1 MSRAWRAR
9 DQLLDREVAVKEIL
23 FPPQSPD
30 ERAELLARTMREVR
44 AVARLDHQG
53 VAAVYNVV
61 EHDDAPWI
69 VMRFVPGPSL
79 GAETAR
85 LGRLPW
91 RRAARIGE
99 QVAAA
104 LAHAHAAGIV
114 HRDLKPDNILLA
126 GLSGDRAV
134 VTDFGI
140 ASIIDATTEL
150 TGTGLRIGT
159 VDFMAPEQLE
169 DGRVGPPADL
179 WALGVIL
186 HTATEGAP
194 PFAGST
200 MAAVMTSI
208 LTRPPAPAAH
218 AGPLRELIAALLDKD
233 PARRPAAPAV
243 ATALAAIAEAA
254 PDEPQDA
261 VPAGPQDAVP
271 EAPQHA
277 APEAP
282 EDDAAPEAPQDAV
295 PAVPPQPHPVT
306 AGPALSDVTSTI
318 RRLRPRTAAAGL
330 VPAAAPAPAP
340 ARQDDGLAGQAGKQ
354 SRLLVGL
361 VTGIAM
367 IVILV
372 LVVEI
377 FSPSHSSGQGT
388 AGRPLSATPV
398 GQLAGPSGYQ
408 VQNAA
413 FSPDGATVAVSF
425 RASAGGGAARGR
437 VVRWGVRSR
446 VPLAPLTASGGL
458 PGLSEVAFSPERGTS
473 LAAASGDGVAVW
485 NLTNR
490 AVNVYRSPDARAGAP
505 IPGKGTVVSVAYTPD
520 GKSVAVAD
528 FGGGIYLLNPA
539 DGQWAGRSFTVP
551 SYPTQVA
558 VSPTGDTLAVADSAG
573 HVYLWSQSGGVR
585 LVAAGADKQS
595 PQTLA
600 FSPDGKTLAIAAP
613 DGVQLLDVMTGKL
626 GAPLGGQLPSPVA
639 VAFSADGGTLAVADV
654 DGGIVLADVD
664 TRQVLPFRAGVAGL
678 DGVAFS
684 PDGTTLAAYGFDANT
699 ISLYRVKYAASLRA
713 AALLVAGAAAGRCE
727 IEPAVKRDRV
737 RVVDVDVQ
745 RDARLARGPH
755 QPHRLGDKQRAD
767 RPAPGRG
774 RHAHLDDP
782 PAGSSITSSAN
793 TCASPRLRYSACA
806 ANG

>member
-1 MSRAWRAR
+1 MPGAVGIVVAGRYLLAEPVGQGGMSRAWRAR

-23 FPPQSPD
+23 FPLQSPD
-30 ERAELLARTMREVR
+30 ERAELLARAMREAR
-44 AVARLDHQG
+44 AAARLDHEG
-53 VAAVYNVV
+53 VATVYDVV

-69 VMRFVPGPSL
+69 VMRFVPGPSI
-79 GAETAR
+79 GAEIAR

-91 RRAARIGE
+91 RRTARIGE

-114 HRDLKPDNILLA
+114 HRGLKPDNILLA
-126 GLSGDRAV
+126 GPSGDRAV

-150 TGTGLRIGT
+150 TGTSLRIGT

-179 WALGVIL
+179 WALGVTL

-208 LTRPPAPAAH
+208 LTRPPAPAAQ

-233 PARRPAAPAV
+233 PSRRPDAPAV
-243 ATALAAIAEAA
+243 AAALAAIAEAA
-254 PDEPQDA
+254 PD
-261 VPAGPQDAVP
+261 
-271 EAPQHA
+271 
-277 APEAP
+277 
-282 EDDAAPEAPQDAV
+282 APQDAAPGALPHAPPDASPDAPQDAA
-295 PAVPPQPHPVT
+295 PAVAPQPHPVR
-306 AGPALSDVTSTI
+306 AGPALSDVTSTTHW
-318 RRLRPRTAAAGL
+318 LRPQTAAAGL

-340 ARQDDGLAGQAGKQ
+340 ARQDDGLAGSAGKQ
-354 SRLLVGL
+354 PRLLVGL

-377 FSPSHSSGQGT
+377 FSPSRSSRQGT

-408 VQNAA
+408 VQGAA
-413 FSPDGATVAVSF
+413 FSPDGATVAASF

-437 VVRWGVRSR
+437 VVRWGARSR
-446 VPLAPLTASGGL
+446 VPLTPLTDSGGL
-458 PGLSEVAFSPERGTS
+458 PGLSGVAFSPERGTS

-485 NLTNR
+485 NLSNR

-505 IPGKGTVVSVAYTPD
+505 IPGKGTVVSVAYTQD

-539 DGQWAGRSFTVP
+539 DGQWAGKSFTVP

-558 VSPTGDTLAVADSAG
+558 VSPTGATLAVADSAG
-573 HVYLWSQSGGVR
+573 HVYLWSQSGGAR

-613 DGVQLLDVMTGKL
+613 GGVLLLDVITGKL
-626 GAPLGGQLPSPVA
+626 AAPLGGQLPPPVA

-654 DGGIVLADVD
+654 DGGIVLADLA
-664 TRQVLPFRAGVAGL
+664 TRQLLPFQAGVAGL

-699 ISLYRVKYAASLRA
+699 ISLYRVKYAASLR
-713 AALLVAGAAAGRCE
+713 GR
-727 IEPAVKRDRV
+727 
-737 RVVDVDVQ
+737 
-745 RDARLARGPH
+745 RG
-755 QPHRLGDKQRAD
+755 
-767 RPAPGRG
+767 
-774 RHAHLDDP
+774 
-782 PAGSSITSSAN
+782 
-793 TCASPRLRYSACA
+793 YW
-806 ANG
+806 